1 MSRTFQV
8 KNMKFCQM
16 IRSVWENDFQAILVD
31 FIFENVGANGR
42 RPATRHHL
50 WPGYHQP
57 TQITDT
63 NSILS

>member
-50 WPGYHQP
+50 
-57 TQITDT
+57 
-63 NSILS
+63 